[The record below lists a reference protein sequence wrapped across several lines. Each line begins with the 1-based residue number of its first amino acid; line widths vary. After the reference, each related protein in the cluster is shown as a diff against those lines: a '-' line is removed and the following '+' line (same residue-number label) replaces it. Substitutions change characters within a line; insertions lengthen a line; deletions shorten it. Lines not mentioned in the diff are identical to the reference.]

1 MLPNVDYL
9 NRNSKLIIDNLNQ
22 EDIDVYI
29 SLIDEFQKGNILDNY
44 VFQFTFRSF
53 YRIDNAGLTS
63 EFKAKYFEYLE
74 KYRKNKV
81 IPIESIVRDLYDI
94 PNRKGQK
101 SLQFSFVTKLANT
114 INSRFPIYDSKIAKV
129 CNFRGPYSY
138 KSFDQRLNEYLG
150 FYNLL
155 SESYQAIIKE
165 QLLKPVFEK
174 FHSKFKSNSKIP
186 EIKALDFFM
195 WSAGKLLSEK

>member
-1 MLPNVDYL
+1 MTANIDYL
-9 NRNSKLIIDNLNQ
+9 NRNSRLIIENLNQ

-29 SLIDEFQKGNILDNY
+29 FLTDEFQKGNILDNY

-63 EFKAKYFEYLE
+63 EFKAKYFEHLE
-74 KYRKNKV
+74 KYRKNKT
-81 IPIESIVRDLYDI
+81 IPIESIVRDLYNI

-129 CNFRGPYSY
+129 YNFRVPYSY
-138 KSFDQRLNEYLG
+138 KPFDQRLNEYLG
-150 FYNLL
+150 SYKLL

-165 QLLKPVFEK
+165 QLLKPVFKK
-174 FHSKFKSNSKIP
+174 FRSKFKGNSKIP
-186 EIKALDFFM
+186 DIKALDFIM
-195 WSAGKLLSEK
+195 WSAGKLLSKK

>member
-1 MLPNVDYL
+1 MLPNIDYL
-9 NRNSKLIIDNLNQ
+9 NKNSKLIVENLNQ
-22 EDIDVYI
+22 EEIDVYI
-29 SLIDEFQKGNILDNY
+29 FLTDEFQKGSILDNY

-63 EFKAKYFEYLE
+63 EFKAKYFENLE
-74 KYRKNKV
+74 KYRKNKA

-129 CNFRGPYSY
+129 YNFREPYNY
-138 KSFDQRLNEYLG
+138 KTFDQRLNEYLG

-165 QLLKPVFEK
+165 QLLKPVFKK
-174 FHSKFKSNSKIP
+174 FHSKFKSNSKMP
-186 EIKALDFFM
+186 DIKALDFIM
-195 WSAGKLLSEK
+195 WSAGKLLSKK